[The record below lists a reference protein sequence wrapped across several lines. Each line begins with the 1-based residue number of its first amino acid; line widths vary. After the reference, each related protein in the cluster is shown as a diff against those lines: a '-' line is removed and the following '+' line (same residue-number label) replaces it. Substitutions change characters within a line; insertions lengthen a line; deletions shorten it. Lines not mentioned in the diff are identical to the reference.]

1 MTAIFCLLGLCAT
14 IIISHASAQTPF
26 CDNSKGNYTV
36 NSAYHNNLNTLL
48 SSFSTRAQVNYGFYS
63 SSHGQGLDKA
73 HAIGICSGYL
83 TPEECLKCLNENG
96 AALTKNCPNQK
107 EAIVWDG
114 ECSLRYSNRSMHGL
128 MENQP
133 TVLLYYTLEV
143 KGSIE
148 QFNVALQS
156 LMRNLTRIAA
166 SGDSRHKYATGS
178 APAPYFQTIYGYT
191 QCSPDLSSEDC
202 SKCLEESISKI
213 PDCCKG
219 KAGGNV
225 LKPSCRIRF
234 DPYIY
239 DGPSPYSS
247 YPGTTP
253 YTILIN
259 SIAPAELN

>member
-1 MTAIFCLLGLCAT
+1 MLLLNQNDCNFLFAWSLCP

-73 HAIGICSGYL
+73 HAIGICPSYR
-83 TPEECLKCLNENG
+83 TPDECIRCLKDSRVF
-96 AALTKNCPNQK
+96 LTNNCPNQK
-107 EAIVWDG
+107 EAILWNAN
-114 ECSLRYSNRSMHGL
+114 CTLRYSNRSMHGL

-166 SGDSRHKYATGS
+166 SGDSRHKSATGS

-202 SKCLEESISKI
+202 SKCLEESISLLCSFL
-213 PDCCKG
+213 CCYHRVFG
-219 KAGGNV
+219 LCSV
-225 LKPSCRIRF
+225 I
-234 DPYIY
+234 
-239 DGPSPYSS
+239 
-247 YPGTTP
+247 
-253 YTILIN
+253 
-259 SIAPAELN
+259 